1 MKKLSIVLVAVVAA
15 ALAGCARNHMTGPAS
30 LGDGT
35 YIIGSYSKALS
46 SEKVKMLQ
54 KAEAFCKDQDLIMK
68 PVSITVVDRR
78 TNQKTAIAVAET
90 ILSQAGNIELVFTCD
105 RLH

>member
-1 MKKLSIVLVAVVAA
+1 
-15 ALAGCARNHMTGPAS
+15 MTGPAS

-35 YIIGSYSKALS
+35 YIIDSYSKALS

-78 TNQKTAIAVAET
+78 TNQKTAVAVAET